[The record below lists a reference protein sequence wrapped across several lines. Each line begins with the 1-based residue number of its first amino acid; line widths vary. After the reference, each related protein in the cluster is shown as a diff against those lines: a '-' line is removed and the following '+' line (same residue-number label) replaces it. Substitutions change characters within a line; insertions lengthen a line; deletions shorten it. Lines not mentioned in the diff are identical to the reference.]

1 MTPRLAPVLILAAS
15 LALCWTLAGH
25 VARAGSAGRVV
36 AANSPGMLESSANYS
51 KSSNSWPDAFAGL
64 PEAWDGHIGLPFAA
78 GEGWTR
84 TQGPHTAMYAGS
96 PDVAVDFAPP
106 DSPPCPGAPPS
117 PHPVRAALPGVVDD
131 TGPGYVSL
139 RVARDGTAVLLYHVE
154 DAGKVAVGT
163 RVEAGAALGYVGC
176 TYGMTTGPHVHI
188 AMARAGEWLS
198 APEEWIGGE

>member
-36 AANSPGMLESSANYS
+36 AANYPGNSESSATPT
-51 KSSNSWPDAFAGL
+51 PDAYAWL
-64 PEAWDGHIGLPFAA
+64 PETWDGRIGLPYAA

-96 PDVAVDFAPP
+96 PAVAVDFAPP

-117 PHPVRAALPGVVDD
+117 PRPVRAALPGVVDD

-139 RVARDGTAVLLYHVE
+139 RVARDGTAVLYYHAE

-163 RVEAGAALGYVGC
+163 RVEAGAPLAYVGC
-176 TYGMTTGPHVHI
+176 TYGQTTGPHVHA
-188 AMARAGEWLS
+188 AMARAGEWLPPP
-198 APEEWIGGE
+198 AEWIGGE